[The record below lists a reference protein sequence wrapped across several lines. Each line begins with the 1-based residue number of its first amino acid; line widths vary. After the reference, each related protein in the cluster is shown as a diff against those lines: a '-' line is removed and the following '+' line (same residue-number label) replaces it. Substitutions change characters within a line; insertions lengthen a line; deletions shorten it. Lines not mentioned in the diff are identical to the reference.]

1 MPGFDHSN
9 PILSPPIPLLQKT
22 HQSALQVQQKAEAL
36 LQANHYD
43 MDLIRDCA
51 ESVASHWQQLM
62 LKMEDRL
69 KLVNASVAFYKTSE
83 QVGDP
88 HTLFSIQFDYFF
100 VSKNKTKTIFLNR
113 FPQTINYTCMSPQ
126 VCSVLESLEQE
137 YKREE
142 DWCGGADKLGPNSET
157 DHVTPMIS
165 KHLEQKEAFLKVTY
179 KGIKTNPNI
188 VLSYISDLCVCV
200 C

>member
-1 MPGFDHSN
+1 MP
-9 PILSPPIPLLQKT
+9 PAQKT

-83 QVGDP
+83 QVP
-88 HTLFSIQFDYFF
+88 PRRTAI
-100 VSKNKTKTIFLNR
+100 
-113 FPQTINYTCMSPQ
+113 
-126 VCSVLESLEQE
+126 
-137 YKREE
+137 
-142 DWCGGADKLGPNSET
+142 
-157 DHVTPMIS
+157 DHSACDGHV
-165 KHLEQKEAFLKVTY
+165 V
-179 KGIKTNPNI
+179 
-188 VLSYISDLCVCV
+188 
-200 C
+200 

>member
-1 MPGFDHSN
+1 MP
-9 PILSPPIPLLQKT
+9 PAQKT

-83 QVGDP
+83 QVP
-88 HTLFSIQFDYFF
+88 PRRSASWRATRS
-100 VSKNKTKTIFLNR
+100 ST
-113 FPQTINYTCMSPQ
+113 S
-126 VCSVLESLEQE
+126 
-137 YKREE
+137 
-142 DWCGGADKLGPNSET
+142 
-157 DHVTPMIS
+157 TPS
-165 KHLEQKEAFLKVTY
+165 WAP
-179 KGIKTNPNI
+179 G
-188 VLSYISDLCVCV
+188 
-200 C
+200 